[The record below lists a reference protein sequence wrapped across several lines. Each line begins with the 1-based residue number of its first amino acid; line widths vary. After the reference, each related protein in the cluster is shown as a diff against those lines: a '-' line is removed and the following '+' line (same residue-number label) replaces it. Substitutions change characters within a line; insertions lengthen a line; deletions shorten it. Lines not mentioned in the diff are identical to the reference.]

1 MKVIFLKDAPK
12 GKRGEIKEVADGY
25 ARNFLLP
32 KGLAL
37 PATPSAIK
45 AAKVLSDEKVES
57 QARQREE
64 LGRIAQELEGK
75 ELHFKA
81 KAGARGRLHGAITTA
96 SIADEVSRLTGFEI
110 DKKKVELD
118 EPLHHLGSYDV
129 MINLGT
135 GTEAKIKVIIEE
147 ETTQDD

>member
-45 AAKVLSDEKVES
+45 AAKVLSDEKAES

-64 LGRIAQELEGK
+64 LSRIAQELEGK

-81 KAGARGRLHGAITTA
+81 KAGAKGRLHGAITTA
-96 SIADEVSRLTGFEI
+96 SIADELSRLTGFEI
-110 DKKKVELD
+110 DKKKVELE
-118 EPLHHLGSYDV
+118 EPLHHVGSYDV

-135 GTEAKIKVIIEE
+135 GTEAKIKVVIEE
-147 ETTQDD
+147 ETTQND

>member
-45 AAKVLSDEKVES
+45 AAKVLSDEKAES

-64 LGRIAQELEGK
+64 LSRIVQELEGK

-81 KAGARGRLHGAITTA
+81 KAGAKGRLHGAITTA
-96 SIADEVSRLTGFEI
+96 SIADELSRLTGFEI
-110 DKKKVELD
+110 DKKKVELE
-118 EPLHHLGSYDV
+118 EPLHHVGSYDV

-135 GTEAKIKVIIEE
+135 GSEAKIKVVIEE

>member
-12 GKRGEIKEVADGY
+12 GKRGEVKEVADGY

-45 AAKVLSDEKVES
+45 AAKVLSDEKAES
-57 QARQREE
+57 QARQREG

-81 KAGARGRLHGAITTA
+81 KAGAKGRLHGAITTA
-96 SIADEVSRLTGFEI
+96 SIADELSRLTGFEI
-110 DKKKVELD
+110 DKKKVELE
-118 EPLHHLGSYDV
+118 EPLHHVGSHDV

-135 GTEAKIKVIIEE
+135 GTEAKIKVVIEE
-147 ETTQDD
+147 ETTQND

>member
-1 MKVIFLKDAPK
+1 MKVIFLKNVTK

-32 KGLAL
+32 KGMAL

-45 AAKVLSDEKVES
+45 AAKVMSDEKAES
-57 QARQREE
+57 QVRQHEE
-64 LGRIAQELEGK
+64 MSRMVQELEGK

-81 KAGARGRLHGAITTA
+81 KAGVKGRLHGAITTA
-96 SIADEVSRLTGFEI
+96 SIADELSRLTGFDI
-110 DKKKVELD
+110 DKKKVELE

-135 GTEAKIKVIIEE
+135 GTEAKIKVVIEE
-147 ETTQDD
+147 ETTQDA

>member
-1 MKVIFLKDAPK
+1 MKVIFLKNVPK

-32 KGLAL
+32 KGMAL

-45 AAKVLSDEKVES
+45 AAKVMSDEKAES
-57 QARQREE
+57 QARQHEE
-64 LGRIAQELEGK
+64 MSKIFQELEGK

-81 KAGARGRLHGAITTA
+81 KAGVKGRLHGAITTA
-96 SIADEVSRLTGFEI
+96 SIADELSRLTGVDI
-110 DKKKVELD
+110 DKKKVELE

-135 GTEAKIKVIIEE
+135 GTEAKVKVVIEE
-147 ETTQDD
+147 EATQDA

>member
-37 PATPSAIK
+37 PATPSAMK
-45 AAKVLSDEKVES
+45 AAKVLSDEKAES

-64 LGRIAQELEGK
+64 LSRIVQELEGK

-81 KAGARGRLHGAITTA
+81 KAGAKGRLHGAITTA
-96 SIADEVSRLTGFEI
+96 SIADELSRLTGFEI
-110 DKKKVELD
+110 DKKKIELE
-118 EPLHHLGSYDV
+118 EPLHHVGSYDV

-135 GTEAKIKVIIEE
+135 GTEAKIKVVIEE

>member
-1 MKVIFLKDAPK
+1 MKVIFLKNVTK

-32 KGLAL
+32 KGMAL
-37 PATPSAIK
+37 PATPSAIR
-45 AAKVLSDEKVES
+45 ASKVMSDEKTES
-57 QARQREE
+57 QARQHEE
-64 LGRIAQELEGK
+64 LSRIVQELEGK

-81 KAGARGRLHGAITTA
+81 RAGVKGRLHGAITTA
-96 SIADEVSRLTGFEI
+96 SIADELSRLTGFDI
-110 DKKKVELD
+110 DKKKVELE

-135 GTEAKIKVIIEE
+135 GNEAKIKVVIEE
-147 ETTQDD
+147 ETTQDA

>member
-12 GKRGEIKEVADGY
+12 GKKGEIKEVADGY

-45 AAKVLSDEKVES
+45 AAKVLSDEKAES

-81 KAGARGRLHGAITTA
+81 KAGAKGRLHGAITTA
-96 SIADEVSRLTGFEI
+96 SIADELSRLTGFEI

-135 GTEAKIKVIIEE
+135 GSEAKIKVIIEE